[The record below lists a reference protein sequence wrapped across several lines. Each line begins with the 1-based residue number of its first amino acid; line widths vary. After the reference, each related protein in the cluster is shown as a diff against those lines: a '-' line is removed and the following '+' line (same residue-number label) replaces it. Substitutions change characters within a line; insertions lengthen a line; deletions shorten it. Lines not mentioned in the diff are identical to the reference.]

1 MEKRP
6 QKTLA
11 HTLTGETCARL
22 FLSLLLFIPALGA
35 SHLLPQEPAFEL
47 PVPLPP
53 APEPL
58 TAAPPKQLLKI
69 HAILTSHRPDIA
81 PDESWR
87 WAEVILEESSKRHL
101 DPLLVL
107 ALIRVESNF
116 RPWAISPKGARGMM
130 QIMPKTGK
138 FIARSLA
145 DEYGL
150 HAAAFTPEALDDP
163 VLNLR
168 FGIYYL
174 HNMRNKFQDLHL
186 ALTAYNVGPSE
197 TQSRIDNDL
206 EISED
211 FAGLVLDAFGHYKR
225 GRAPVL

>member
-1 MEKRP
+1 M
-6 QKTLA
+6 
-11 HTLTGETCARL
+11 
-22 FLSLLLFIPALGA
+22 
-35 SHLLPQEPAFEL
+35 
-47 PVPLPP
+47 
-53 APEPL
+53 PE
-58 TAAPPKQLLKI
+58 
-69 HAILTSHRPDIA
+69 
-81 PDESWR
+81 
-87 WAEVILEESSKRHL
+87 
-101 DPLLVL
+101 
-107 ALIRVESNF
+107 
-116 RPWAISPKGARGMM
+116 
-130 QIMPKTGK
+130 TGK

-211 FAGLVLDAFGHYKR
+211 FAGLVPPALREQIAGARLTQIDNQQSG
-225 GRAPVL
+225 